1 MTESQKLYKKIIYE
15 ILFIYIVLYK
25 RLIDLF

>member
-1 MTESQKLYKKIIYE
+1 MTESQKFYKKIIYE